1 MKIEKQL
8 LLIGV
13 GNPLRGD
20 DGVAHKLCNFI
31 AGNDSAFE
39 LMQVQQLQPELTDT
53 FLGRK
58 LVIIADASTNVA
70 HSQLVPLEREELKT
84 NSSFSHQLDA
94 SLLVKLFYTLHPN
107 EEVQFKLLHLP
118 GFSFEM
124 GEGLSL
130 ECEAHLLDGVMLIIQ
145 ERNAMISTNS
155 H

>member
-1 MKIEKQL
+1 MKTVNHL

-20 DGVAHKLCNFI
+20 DAVAHKLCNFI
-31 AGNDSAFE
+31 AGDDCPFE

-58 LVIIADASTNVA
+58 LVIIADASTNVN

-84 NSSFSHQLDA
+84 NSSFSHHLDA
-94 SLLVKLFYTLHPN
+94 KQLVKLFYTLHPA

-124 GEGLSL
+124 GDELSL
-130 ECEAHLLDGVMLIIQ
+130 ECEAHLLEGVSFIKQ
-145 ERNAMISTNS
+145 ERIAMLSTNS